1 MRHIWRGFA
10 VSAVIALGAHVSFS
24 NTAHAACE
32 AGKPGNALTGGEA
45 QAVYDCLEEDLAAGY
60 AKGDKRWIPAE
71 YVRDY
76 RSWTSASTFPAAPGF
91 HGERFLLTFVN
102 PVGAEQYLKY
112 EDEGVTMP
120 AGTVIAKE
128 SFSVNDQ
135 GKASPGPLFLMEK
148 APAGASPQTND
159 WYYMMVAPSGQPQ
172 AVPVAQACH
181 ACHAGLEGSDGLGYP
196 VEEARVK

>member
-1 MRHIWRGFA
+1 MSQTLRGLALSALIA
-10 VSAVIALGAHVSFS
+10 VGVHMPFS
-24 NTAHAACE
+24 NDAHAACE
-32 AGKPGNALTGGEA
+32 AGKPGSELTGSEA
-45 QAVYDCLEEDLAAGY
+45 QAVYDCLKDSLAAGY
-60 AKGDKRWIPAE
+60 AKGDKRWIPAN
-71 YVRDY
+71 YVTDY

-102 PVGAEQYLKY
+102 AVGAEQYLKY
-112 EDEGVTMP
+112 AEEGFTMP

-159 WYYMMVAPSGQPQ
+159 WYYMMVAPNGQPQ
-172 AVPVAQACH
+172 AIPVADACH
-181 ACHAGLEGSDGLGYP
+181 ACHSGFDARDGLGYP
-196 VEEARVK
+196 VEEARVE